1 MKSRIIKI
9 VIRIGIALFLI
20 ALGGAVAVNY
30 LVKRSIPNY
39 ESKKH
44 LQGLSAP
51 VQIFYDEFKAAHI
64 IAETKRDL
72 FFAQGYA
79 HARERLWQ
87 MELQRRA
94 ATDDLP
100 KSWAKVLSDLIN
112 SFAPSASIDYQK
124 PCGHG
129 TDFPLN
135 RAKPSVRIAT
145 A

>member
-112 SFAPSASIDYQK
+112 SFARRHQSTIKSLV
-124 PCGHG
+124 GMG
-129 TDFPLN
+129 RTFL
-135 RAKPSVRIAT
+135 
-145 A
+145 